1 MCYMQST
8 FANDTIKSKKFRNDF
23 FISYSPSIVQEKTL
37 FHGVELTYSR
47 KFSNWVALQF
57 TQGFYTH
64 KKVNGTWFN
73 FDQQNNIKY
82 FNAERRDYFFNSF
95 FTLQFIP
102 VHVKIYELRFGI
114 GPSMYYRQT
123 TNIKSTD
130 FDYKYNQNYFDK
142 GVSAGINLNLEN
154 NFIIKNN
161 YIIGLKYNTQIIF
174 RKGHDKII
182 IFSPGIN
189 FGYRF

>member
-57 TQGFYTH
+57 TQGYYMH
-64 KKVNGTWFN
+64 KKVKGAWFN

-82 FNAERRDYFFNSF
+82 FNAER
-95 FTLQFIP
+95 LKVQMLI
-102 VHVKIYELRFGI
+102 
-114 GPSMYYRQT
+114 
-123 TNIKSTD
+123 
-130 FDYKYNQNYFDK
+130 
-142 GVSAGINLNLEN
+142 INT
-154 NFIIKNN
+154 I
-161 YIIGLKYNTQIIF
+161 
-174 RKGHDKII
+174 KII
-182 IFSPGIN
+182 LTKVCQVE
-189 FGYRF
+189 